1 MRAHDRNREQQIQER
16 INRVKKHLGI
26 VEAKSKLVL
35 EERVSGSQLKE
46 QMDVIEKIAM
56 SQKRVE
62 ENKKRLE
69 KSKRNELHEKLT
81 TEALTIQ
88 ANKKNIKRAEKEKF
102 AYLMNKDKDR
112 DTSVQDI
119 KQALMEDIHQRKEI
133 AILRKMDQEEN
144 LRRGQHFNNLE
155 KQVLWN
161 KL

>member
-81 TEALTIQ
+81 TEALTI
-88 ANKKNIKRAEKEKF
+88 
-102 AYLMNKDKDR
+102 
-112 DTSVQDI
+112 
-119 KQALMEDIHQRKEI
+119 
-133 AILRKMDQEEN
+133 
-144 LRRGQHFNNLE
+144 
-155 KQVLWN
+155 
-161 KL
+161 